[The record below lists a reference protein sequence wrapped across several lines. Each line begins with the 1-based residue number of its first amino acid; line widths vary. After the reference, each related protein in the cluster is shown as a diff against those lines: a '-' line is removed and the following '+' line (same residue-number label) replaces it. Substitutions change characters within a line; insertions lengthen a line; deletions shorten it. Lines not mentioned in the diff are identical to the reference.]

1 MLISTITVTSK
12 NQITIP
18 VDFARKLN
26 IKKGN
31 KLIISESNGVISMQK
46 HSELLDKYQGFLKV
60 PQHLR
65 GKNLDE
71 AILEAKEKR
80 FAKKYDLLCRY

>member
-1 MLISTITVTSK
+1 MLVSTIIVSSK

-18 VDFARKLN
+18 ADFVRKLN
-26 IKKGN
+26 IEKGN
-31 KLIISESNGVISMQK
+31 KLTISESNGVISMQK
-46 HSELLDKYQGFLKV
+46 YSELLDKYQGFLKV

-71 AILEAKEKR
+71 AILEAKQKR
-80 FAKKYDLLCRY
+80 FAKKV

>member
-65 GKNLDE
+65 GKT
-71 AILEAKEKR
+71 
-80 FAKKYDLLCRY
+80 